1 MSPSPRALN
10 LRTLAI
16 SAVALFLGLTI
27 HASAAQAHDVLLS
40 SAPAEGETLSAAPTE
55 IRLTFN
61 NEILD
66 LSAAIVLTDAEGT
79 VLTEEPPV
87 VDGAEVAL
95 PLPDGVPAG
104 VWTVTWRVVSSDG
117 HPISG
122 TYEFTVDAPVVTTVD
137 PTEPAEPTEPTEAD
151 TTDAGTSEPEPSD
164 SASAVD
170 AGDDGSGPGAGSIV
184 AFVVV
189 AIAVVGAVVAVI
201 VRRSRS

>member
-1 MSPSPRALN
+1 MSLSPRALN
-10 LRTLAI
+10 LRALAV
-16 SAVALFLGLTI
+16 SAVALLLGLTI

-40 SAPAEGETLSAAPTE
+40 STPAEGETLSAVPTE
-55 IRLTFN
+55 VRLTFN
-61 NEILD
+61 NDILD
-66 LSAAIVLTDAEGT
+66 LNAAIVLTDAEGT
-79 VLTEEPPV
+79 VLTEDPPV
-87 VDGAEVAL
+87 VDGTEVAL

-122 TYEFTVDAPVVTTVD
+122 TYDFTVDVPVVTTFD
-137 PTEPAEPTEPTEAD
+137 PTEPAEPAEP
-151 TTDAGTSEPEPSD
+151 TTDAGTSDPEPSD

-170 AGDDGSGPGAGSIV
+170 ADDGAGPGAGRIV

-189 AIAVVGAVVAVI
+189 AIAVVGAVAAGI